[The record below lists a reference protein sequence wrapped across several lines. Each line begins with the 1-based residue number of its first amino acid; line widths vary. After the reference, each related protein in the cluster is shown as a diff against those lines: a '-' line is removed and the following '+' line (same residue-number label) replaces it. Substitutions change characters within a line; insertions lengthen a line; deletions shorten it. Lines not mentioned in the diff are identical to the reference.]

1 MVVTGRAALVA
12 LLLTAP
18 VALVV
23 RSWAGVL
30 LVDGLLL
37 LLLAADAALA
47 GSPRRLVLRRDGD
60 TSTRLGE
67 QAVVSL
73 RVRNEGPRRVR
84 GVLRDAWAPTAGVA
98 VTRHAIDLAP
108 ERVTTVSA
116 VLRPVRRGERRPDLV
131 TVRSLGPLRLAGRQ
145 SSIAVPWGVR
155 VLPGFPSRKHLP
167 SRLARLRELDGRTAL
182 LVRGQGTEFDSL
194 REYVEG
200 DDVRSIDWRATA
212 RSADV
217 MVRTWRPERD
227 RRVLLVL
234 DTGRT
239 SAARIGDGTRLDA
252 SMDAAFLLGAL
263 AGRAGDRVDLLAFD
277 REVRADVRGAAAT
290 ELLPRMSDALA
301 SVEPLLVEADAH
313 GMVAAIDARV
323 RQHALVVLL
332 TALEPTALQEGLLPY
347 LPGLAA
353 RHTVVLASVRDA
365 RLAELAAARGDAPS
379 TYDAASAEQAIA
391 ARDRTTELVAR
402 SGVEVVDAGP
412 DEIAP
417 LLADRYLALKAA
429 GRL

>member
-18 VALVV
+18 VALVA
-23 RSWAGVL
+23 RSVTAVL
-30 LVDGLLL
+30 MVNLA
-37 LLLAADAALA
+37 LLAVLGIDAWLA
-47 GSPRRLVLRRDGD
+47 GSPRGLRLSRSGD
-60 TSTRLGE
+60 TRTRLGDE
-67 QAVVSL
+67 AMVTL
-73 RVRNEGPRRVR
+73 TVRNEGRRRVR

-98 VTRHAIDLAP
+98 VTRHALDVAP
-108 ERVTTVSA
+108 ERVARIAS

-145 SSIAVPWGVR
+145 TSHAVPWGVR

-167 SRLARLRELDGRTAL
+167 SRLARLRELDGRTSVM
-182 LVRGQGTEFDSL
+182 VRGQGTEFDSL
-194 REYVEG
+194 REYVRG

-212 RSADV
+212 RASDV

-234 DTGRT
+234 DTART

-263 AGRAGDRVDLLAFD
+263 AGKAGDRVDLLAFD

-290 ELLPRMSDALA
+290 ELLTRMSDALA
-301 SVEPLLVEADAH
+301 AVDPMLVETDAH
-313 GMVAAIDARV
+313 GLVAAINARV
-323 RQHALVVLL
+323 RQHSLVVLL

-353 RHTVVLASVRDA
+353 RHTVVLASVRDD
-365 RLAELAAARGDAPS
+365 RLADLAAARGNAPAV
-379 TYDAASAEQAIA
+379 YDAASAAQAIA
-391 ARDRTTELVAR
+391 ARDRMTETVMRA
-402 SGVEVVDAGP
+402 GVEVIDAGP

-417 LLADRYLALKAA
+417 RLADRYLALKAA